1 MSSNATFVTP
11 VQDSHGE
18 WPNPPVWWSYS
29 SLREIEECPR
39 RWALSRATYPEIWQ
53 RPGYPPRAFLPALL
67 GDVIHRVLEIV
78 LSSFVAGG
86 VPSTDS
92 AAAVET
98 LRSLGGYSELARSA
112 IDERLAALANNPRE
126 KPRAQYLRDKL
137 ISRLPEIRQRAQ
149 QLLSRTVIVS
159 AVAAH
164 GDGPASGRVPLGPGT
179 FPEIDL
185 RSAELHLAG
194 RIDLLIVNESNC
206 EITDYKTGAP
216 DEHHRDQLLT
226 YALLWRKD
234 RERNPASIPVGRLT
248 LAYSA
253 SQVDVPSPDE
263 ETLAALEANLA
274 EQMARASSALTERP
288 PPARPGPDICAT
300 CSVRH
305 LCEDYW
311 SFLAGGSGTAEPDA
325 PYWFDYE
332 GTVISQNG
340 PRSWVL
346 AGAGIHS
353 QLMVRT
359 SASDGLP
366 LGQDVRLLG
375 LLRGHD
381 PESPI
386 PIASLTESSEVF
398 PLETHG

>member
-1 MSSNATFVTP
+1 MSPNPTFVTP
-11 VQDSHGE
+11 VRDSNGE
-18 WPNPPVWWSYS
+18 WPSPPDWWSYS

-39 RWALSRATYPEIWQ
+39 RWALSRATYPGIWQ
-53 RPGYPPRAFLPALL
+53 HKGYPPRAFLPALL

-78 LSSFVAGG
+78 LSSFVAAA
-86 VPSTDS
+86 VPSIDN

-98 LRSLGGYSELARSA
+98 LRRLGGYSELARSA
-112 IDERLAALANNPRE
+112 IDERLAVLADNPRE
-126 KPRAQYLRDKL
+126 KPRTEYLRDRL
-137 ISRLPEIRQRAQ
+137 MSRLPEIRQRAQ

-159 AVAAH
+159 VATPH
-164 GDGPASGRVPLGPGT
+164 GDGSPSGRVPLGPGT
-179 FPEIDL
+179 YPEVDL

-194 RIDLLIVNESNC
+194 RIDLLTVDESDC
-206 EITDYKTGAP
+206 EITDYKTGAQ

-226 YALLWRKD
+226 YALLWSQDK
-234 RERNPASIPVGRLT
+234 ERNPAGIPVRRLT

-253 SQVDVPSPDE
+253 THVDVPNPDE
-263 ETLAALEANLA
+263 AALAALNAQLA
-274 EQMARASSALTERP
+274 EQIARAVTALAQRP

-311 SFLAGGSGTAEPDA
+311 SFLAGASVTPEADT

-332 GTVISQNG
+332 GTVVSQNG
-340 PRSWVL
+340 PRSWLL
-346 AGAGIHS
+346 AGAGDPS

-366 LGQDVRLLG
+366 LGQRVRLLG
-375 LLRGHD
+375 LLRGND
-381 PESPI
+381 PESQI

-398 PLETHG
+398 LLDTLG